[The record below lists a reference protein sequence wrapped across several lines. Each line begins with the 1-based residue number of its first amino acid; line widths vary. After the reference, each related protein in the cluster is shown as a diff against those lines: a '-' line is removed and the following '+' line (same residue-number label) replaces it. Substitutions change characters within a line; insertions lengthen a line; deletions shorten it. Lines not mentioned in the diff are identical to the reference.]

1 MKGFDVIM
9 NRINIVTVKMEKIKS
24 MLVDNKQISSPKDV
38 FPIVQNYLNGADREH
53 LVLITL
59 NTKNVINSIST
70 VSIGSL
76 NSSVVHPR
84 EVFKPAILS
93 NAASIIMAHNH
104 PSGNVEPSK
113 EDINISHRIK
123 EASKILGIELLD
135 HIIVGYD
142 KFTSLREK
150 GII

>member
-135 HIIVGYD
+135 HIIVGDD

>member
-104 PSGNVEPSK
+104 PSGNV
-113 EDINISHRIK
+113 
-123 EASKILGIELLD
+123 LT
-135 HIIVGYD
+135 IV
-142 KFTSLREK
+142 
-150 GII
+150 